1 MKPDSFCDLLMA
13 WVGIEGG
20 RQCFVIL
27 AYTTLTHHIVG
38 VINRASGSSP
48 RSPSP
53 IVIITITINEDCIRS
68 SSSAPPL
75 MRIACSQWDRLG
87 LVADELLM
95 EGNGHLSV
103 DNCSSSSNLSKSSSP
118 SPTSTLSSTSS
129 SAKSYPHVSAAIKL
143 VAIKKPKSSSSS
155 LSSPSS
161 SRGDISLCRASL
173 SWPPLTRQNNGRC
186 GFGIAP
192 LICVLWCLWS
202 CRFVYIPETCTLYKP
217 QQANTMSRKEVLGK
231 CSQNGE
237 GGSAI
242 FEKLP
247 ISPVIF

>member
-68 SSSAPPL
+68 SSSASPL
-75 MRIACSQWDRLG
+75 MRIACSLWDRLG

-103 DNCSSSSNLSKSSSP
+103 DNCSSSSNLSKSSSSS

-129 SAKSYPHVSAAIKL
+129 SPKSYPHISAAIKL
-143 VAIKKPKSSSSS
+143 VTIKKPKLSSSS
-155 LSSPSS
+155 LSSS
-161 SRGDISLCRASL
+161 GGYISLCRASL

-202 CRFVYIPETCTLYKP
+202 CRFVYIPETFTLYKP
-217 QQANTMSRKEVLGK
+217 QQASTMNRKEVFP
-231 CSQNGE
+231 SW
-237 GGSAI
+237 GG
-242 FEKLP
+242 
-247 ISPVIF
+247 